1 VTDETSARQV
11 LDEFIRKVT
20 IALAVFGV
28 CVIVA
33 FGIFVVRTETTV
45 EKVQRNTRQIH
56 DSQRRLA
63 ELYDARQE
71 VLDELADAQA
81 ELATGRIENCEGIR
95 GVAHTIVEALVVA
108 TSDPADPRT
117 PTQQDNYD
125 ATVDRF
131 RSLVESQLPDCPEA
145 TP

>member
-28 CVIVA
+28 CVVVA

-71 VLDELADAQA
+71 VLDELAD
-81 ELATGRIENCEGIR
+81 GRIENCEGIR

>member
-1 VTDETSARQV
+1 MAVTDETSARQV

-28 CVIVA
+28 CVVVA

-71 VLDELADAQA
+71 VLDELAG
-81 ELATGRIENCEGIR
+81 GRIENCEGIR